1 MPRRVNQHPAI
12 GDNKF
17 VDALRVVGS
26 PSAAPR
32 GPASQKQ

>member
-1 MPRRVNQHPAI
+1 VTRL